1 MYNIKLGHHL
11 GNFKLPDTML
21 RASQHNGEKSEVT
34 SALIELT
41 AWSGNIKTVKHPHGM
56 DGGE

>member
-11 GNFKLPDTML
+11 GNFILPDNTL
-21 RASQHNGEKSEVT
+21 SASQHNGEKSEVA

-41 AWSGNIKTVKHPHGM
+41 AWSGNIKTGKYPHGM
-56 DGGE
+56 EGGK